1 MIVPD
6 IKKAITTIMAKRPP
20 KDSESPSG
28 ASPSHTDKPMIE
40 NGEIDGC
47 HVAANDVMK
56 AIEEKSPQKLMQAL
70 SNFLDMHDAKSSS
83 EMSFDR

>member
-1 MIVPD
+1 
-6 IKKAITTIMAKRPP
+6 
-20 KDSESPSG
+20 
-28 ASPSHTDKPMIE
+28 MIE